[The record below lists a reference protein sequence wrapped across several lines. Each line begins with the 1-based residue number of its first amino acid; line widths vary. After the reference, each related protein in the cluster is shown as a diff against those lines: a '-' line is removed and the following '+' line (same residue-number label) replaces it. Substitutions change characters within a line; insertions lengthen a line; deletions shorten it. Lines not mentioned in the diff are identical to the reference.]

1 MIVNDDVPVYT
12 IGVIADLLRVHP
24 ETLRIWE
31 RQRLVK
37 PARRKGQRLYSAND
51 VRRLKFIRYLTDHK
65 GLNLAGVKQV
75 VEMYPCWWLD
85 NCRGGTPTEPGTR
98 TTKACWREEGTY
110 CHAVLDKADLCAGC
124 RIYENRARCESC
136 TRLQKDS

>member
-1 MIVNDDVPVYT
+1 MIVNDNVPVYT

-31 RQRLVK
+31 RQELVK

-51 VRRLKFIRYLTDHK
+51 VRRLKFIRCLTDHK

-85 NCRGGTPTEPGTR
+85 NCPGGTSAKSEMR
-98 TTKACWREEGTY
+98 AKACWREEGTY
-110 CHAVLDKADLCAGC
+110 CHVVLDKADLCSGC
-124 RIYENRARCESC
+124 PIYQNRARCESC
-136 TRLQKDS
+136 TKFKKDS